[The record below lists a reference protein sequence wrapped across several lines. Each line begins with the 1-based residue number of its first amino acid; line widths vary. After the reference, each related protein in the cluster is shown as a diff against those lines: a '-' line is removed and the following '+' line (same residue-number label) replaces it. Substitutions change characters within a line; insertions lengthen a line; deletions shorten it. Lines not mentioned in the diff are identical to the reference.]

1 MKHSHTTTPRTLADC
16 QFTTGYASIRPM
28 AYRTSTWE
36 RVAGVMLAIAIGVG
50 LATALFIGLSA

>member
-1 MKHSHTTTPRTLADC
+1 MKHSHTTAPRTLADC

-36 RVAGVMLAIAIGVG
+36 RVAGVLLAVAIGVG
-50 LATALFIGLSA
+50 LATTLFIGLSN